1 MFSSWIVVLRR
12 QGKSSFYESQTTSS
26 SILML
31 DLLQIPK
38 VLENKE
44 LAWVLSLKGFFGS
57 KRAHKI
63 YVSITIGKNTR
74 IGSNSNY
81 I

>member
-12 QGKSSFYESQTTSS
+12 QCKSSFYESQTTSS

-38 VLENKE
+38 LLENK
-44 LAWVLSLKGFFGS
+44 
-57 KRAHKI
+57 
-63 YVSITIGKNTR
+63 
-74 IGSNSNY
+74 
-81 I
+81 